1 MHTNTSISSKR
12 RYWLLR
18 IMIILGM
25 MALYMI
31 SIAGGTPV
39 AHADGIP
46 GGNVADP
53 VVRAVDIAKPA
64 VVRIFTSLGGHLTVH
79 FSATQNVSF
88 PQGGG
93 AYPVTLSGSGT
104 FISARGDILTA
115 DHVVNP
121 PHDQQINQFLDTEA
135 APDVANYINQNLK
148 PSSPATKDQ
157 VAQELISGQLPSD
170 SNYDRPISQVC
181 SSRIH

>member
-1 MHTNTSISSKR
+1 MKGLYAFTTKGRIPVMHTNTSISSKR

-64 VVRIFTSLGGHLTVH
+64 VVRIFTSLGGRFIIN
-79 FSATQNVSF
+79 FSTTQNVSF

-93 AYPVTLSGSGT
+93 AYPVTLSGS
-104 FISARGDILTA
+104 
-115 DHVVNP
+115 
-121 PHDQQINQFLDTEA
+121 
-135 APDVANYINQNLK
+135 
-148 PSSPATKDQ
+148 
-157 VAQELISGQLPSD
+157 
-170 SNYDRPISQVC
+170 
-181 SSRIH
+181 